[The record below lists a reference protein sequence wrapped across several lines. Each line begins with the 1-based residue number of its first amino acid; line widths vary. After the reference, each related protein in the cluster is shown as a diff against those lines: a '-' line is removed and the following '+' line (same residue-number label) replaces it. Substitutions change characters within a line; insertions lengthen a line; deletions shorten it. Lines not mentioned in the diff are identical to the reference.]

1 MLLMKSGYVRFD
13 GVGINIALYWHKSV
27 VIVMVAVVIGI
38 EDALVI

>member
-13 GVGINIALYWHKSV
+13 GVGINIALYWQVSAV
-27 VIVMVAVVIGI
+27 MVMVAVAIGI